1 MTLSLVILAAGM
13 GSRFGGPKQLA
24 ALGPSGENLM
34 DYAAFDAL
42 RAGFD
47 ELVVV
52 TRAELESEVR
62 AAFEGGVGERVPV
75 RYVLQRLDDVPAG
88 TRGSAKRS
96 KPWGTGQAVLAVES
110 TVRGRF
116 AVVNADDF
124 YGRRSYA
131 LAADFLSRPVETA
144 SEIPTFGVVGFPLG
158 ETLSDRG
165 AVTRA
170 RLDTVNGLWL
180 DHVEELRGI
189 ASHGGEP
196 RIGEA
201 PLSRDQLVSM
211 NMWAFTPELF
221 PALRAAFTGFV
232 RDHGDD
238 PSAEFLLP
246 TFVEGLVASRRAR
259 VRVIPGGGPW
269 TGVTHP
275 DDAPLVRET
284 LARWVASGAYP
295 TPLWRG

>member
-1 MTLSLVILAAGM
+1 MTLALVILAAGM

-24 ALGPSGENLM
+24 PLGPSGENLM
-34 DYAAFDAL
+34 DYAAYDAL

-62 AAFEGGVGERVPV
+62 AAFERGVGARAPV
-75 RYVLQRLDDVPAG
+75 RYVLQRPDDLPAG
-88 TRGSAKRS
+88 ARGGAERT
-96 KPWGTGQAVLAVES
+96 KPWGTGQAVLA
-110 TVRGRF
+110 TAHAVRGRF

-124 YGRRSYA
+124 YGARSYK
-131 LAADFLSRPVETA
+131 LAANFLTVPIEG
-144 SEIPTFGVVGFPLG
+144 EGPTYGVVGFPLG

-170 RLDTVNGLWL
+170 RLDTTNGLWL

-189 ASHGGEP
+189 ASHHGEP
-196 RIGEA
+196 RIGDQR
-201 PLSRDQLVSM
+201 LSRDQLVSM

-221 PALRAAFTGFV
+221 PALRAAFAEFV
-232 RDHGDD
+232 GAHGQD
-238 PSAEFLLP
+238 PAAEFLLP
-246 TFVEGLVASRRAR
+246 TFVEGLIAARRAR

-269 TGVTHP
+269 VGVTHP
-275 DDAPLVRET
+275 EDAPLVRET
-284 LARWVASGAYP
+284 IAGWVAEGAYP
-295 TPLWRG
+295 TPLWGG